1 MWTGEGVT
9 LNESPQ
15 LYDGDLVKGPGWH
28 LLSCICATASDG
40 DVWIFNRTWVYKNAL
55 ASAANGFLFF
65 TLLSRGASHK
75 APNFKTKVTAS

>member
-15 LYDGDLVKGPGWH
+15 LYDGDLVKGPGWR

-40 DVWIFNRTWVYKNAL
+40 DVWISTERGCTKMPSQVQPM
-55 ASAANGFLFF
+55 GFFSLH
-65 TLLSRGASHK
+65 S
-75 APNFKTKVTAS
+75 